1 MTRAVNTALA
11 GSGGVLQVVQ
21 SAKTDIFSSSSTSF
35 IDVSGLSVS
44 ITPTSSSSKILII
57 ADIAIGG
64 TNSNFSLIQFV
75 RDTSPVYIGTSV
87 KTYIATKN
95 WYPNSASG
103 ADGATMGSLSA
114 VFLDSPATTS
124 ATTYKVQFRV
134 TGGTGGINRRIS
146 LDDSSMASSITAMEI
161 AG

>member
-21 SAKTDIFSSSSTSF
+21 SIKTDNFSSSSTSF

-57 ADIAIGG
+57 ADISVGG
-64 TNSNFSLIQFV
+64 ANSNYVIIQFV
-75 RDTSPVYIGTSV
+75 RNITPIYIGTDV
-87 KTYIATKN
+87 KTYVATRN
-95 WYPNSASG
+95 WYPNSA
-103 ADGATMGSLSA
+103 ADNASMASLSA
-114 VFLDSPATTS
+114 VFLDSPATIS
-124 ATTYKVQFRV
+124 STTYKVQFRV
-134 TGGTGGINRRIS
+134 TGGTGGINRRTS
-146 LDDSSMASSITAMEI
+146 LDDTSMASSITVMEI

>member
-21 SAKTDIFSSSSTSF
+21 SIKTDNFSSSSTSF

-57 ADIAIGG
+57 ADISVGG
-64 TNSNFSLIQFV
+64 ANSNYVIIQFV
-75 RDTSPVYIGTSV
+75 RNITPIYIGTDV
-87 KTYIATKN
+87 KTYVATRN
-95 WYPNSASG
+95 WYPNSSADNASM
-103 ADGATMGSLSA
+103 ASLSG

-134 TGGTGGINRRIS
+134 TGGTGGINRRTS
-146 LDDSSMASSITAMEI
+146 GDDTSMASSITVMEI